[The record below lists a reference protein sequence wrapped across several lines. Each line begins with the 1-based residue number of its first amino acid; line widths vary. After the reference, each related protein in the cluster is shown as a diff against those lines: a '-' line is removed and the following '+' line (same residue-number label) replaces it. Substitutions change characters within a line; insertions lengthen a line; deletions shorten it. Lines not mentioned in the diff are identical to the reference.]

1 MNARFMAL
9 AAVLVPSPALACA
22 ACAAAN
28 ANRMFLVMTIVL
40 SLLPLAMIGAGLLWI
55 RRHARG
61 RLAGEF
67 EERELQRDVAE
78 SGGEGSVATAPPAV
92 PPALIVVRSTG
103 RKA

>member
-1 MNARFMAL
+1 VRARL
-9 AAVLVPSPALACA
+9 AAVAALLAPSPALACA

-55 RRHARG
+55 ARHARG

-67 EERELQRDVAE
+67 EEREGARAADLGPGLDP
-78 SGGEGSVATAPPAV
+78 APPAS
-92 PPALIVVRSTG
+92 PPGTPTLMVVSGTG
-103 RKA
+103 PKA